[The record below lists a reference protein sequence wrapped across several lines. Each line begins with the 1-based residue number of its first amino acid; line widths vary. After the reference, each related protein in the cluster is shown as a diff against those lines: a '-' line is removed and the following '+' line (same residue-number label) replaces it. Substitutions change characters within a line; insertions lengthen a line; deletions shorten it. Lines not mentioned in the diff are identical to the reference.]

1 MKSQTVTLF
10 ALVISAA
17 ALTPQVTA
25 ALVFDDFNG
34 VSIDTGLWQTSNPF
48 GDSSITS
55 SGGNAVFTNRGRL
68 LSVSEFPISLDITG
82 RFTITGSVH
91 DQFKILTRT
100 DGVSTNPFG
109 EFDIGINFYFS
120 NQNDIGSTSNNIGI
134 ARNGYPGSSPII
146 TSGTFGIDI
155 NTAYDFRI
163 TDDGTNLAL
172 YINNLTTPVLTAVD
186 STVIGNRIGI
196 YNREG
201 SSGGSS
207 ISNGSVIKLDYL
219 HAVPEPSQAIFGAFS
234 IIALF
239 LRRSRESLV
248 D

>member
-1 MKSQTVTLF
+1 MKNQTITLL

-17 ALTPQVTA
+17 VFTPHVTA

-34 VSIDTGLWQTSNPF
+34 VPIDTGLWQTSTPF

-55 SGGNAVFTNRGRL
+55 SEGNAVFINRGRL
-68 LSVSEFPISLDITG
+68 LSVSGFPSSIDVTG

-100 DGVSTNPFG
+100 DGVSTNPWG

-120 NQNDIGSTSNNIGI
+120 NQNDVGSTTDNIGI
-134 ARNGYPGSSPII
+134 VRNGYPGSSA
-146 TSGTFGIDI
+146 TLASGTFGIDL

-172 YINNLTTPVLTAVD
+172 YINNLTTPVLTAAD
-186 STVIGNRIGI
+186 PTVIGNRIGI

-207 ISNGSVIKLDYL
+207 LSDGSVVKLDYL
-219 HAVPEPSQAIFGAFS
+219 QAVPEPSQAIFGALS
-234 IIALF
+234 TIALL